1 MAQNHQIYHFYLDF
15 WVENVLFKS
24 QYLKKSL
31 GNIPSKF
38 PHEFFLSLGI
48 EKQPNLCWRSF
59 FKDGIWLNLLCTYLP
74 SYNVARKR
82 TINQLT
88 NRRLPSPITKV
99 TFCCI
104 VAFKNKTILA
114 LEQSS
119 SSMFSVRNLHNHKE
133 KNKINIAAQNNLI
146 FIHQKIVLKLA
157 KYLPWKAL
165 EELK

>member
-1 MAQNHQIYHFYLDF
+1 MTKQNYKIGTTHCFAVVTIMYDNDKYA
-15 WVENVLFKS
+15 
-24 QYLKKSL
+24 
-31 GNIPSKF
+31 
-38 PHEFFLSLGI
+38 
-48 EKQPNLCWRSF
+48 
-59 FKDGIWLNLLCTYLP
+59 TYLP